1 MTFFAPVVAF
11 RPGAGMACLIQKDV
25 AQGSA
30 LVLIWTMRRLPRPA
44 ATLRMALLV
53 LSIACGSFVPAATPP
68 DGEARLEVACERRSA
83 FVNVSINSFRKIG
96 RVRIEVRNAQGLVLY
111 CEEGKALTPEL
122 VRRLDKG
129 AFPRGTHAVIV
140 QARDF
145 RLERPFTVD

>member
-1 MTFFAPVVAF
+1 
-11 RPGAGMACLIQKDV
+11 MARGNSL
-25 AQGSA
+25 SA
-30 LVLIWTMRRLPRPA
+30 S
-44 ATLRMALLV
+44 LRKVALLV
-53 LSIACGSFVPAATPP
+53 SLAGTTLAPAATPP

-96 RVRIEVRNAQGLVLY
+96 HLRIEVRNAQGIVLY

-129 AFPRGTHAVIV
+129 AFPRGTHALIV

-145 RLERPFTVD
+145 RLERPFTVE